1 VAATPGVDKARQL
14 NICRG
19 VYPMVVARDGNI
31 TSSIATAVQ
40 DARTLH
46 LLESGDTI
54 VVCASRL
61 NPRSDADTILLHI
74 EP

>member
-1 VAATPGVDKARQL
+1 
-14 NICRG
+14 
-19 VYPMVVARDGNI
+19 MVVARDGNI